1 MTRKRYPIVF
11 LTIVVILFLQAT
23 PSISIHSH
31 DQDVETTTTTT
42 TTSSSHTSNVA
53 IILSSSTFYHNY
65 RHTAN
70 ALAIYQSL
78 KHHGGFT
85 DDNIIL
91 MIADDVACDA
101 RNVYK
106 DHIYAKGEHDVDLN
120 ENVQID
126 YIGGDVT
133 IDNFFRVLL
142 GRHDPDTPS
151 YQRLPPTVDEHTNVF
166 IYITGHGGDSFFKF
180 RDLEDFTTKDWRGVL
195 EQMQIMKR
203 FKSLLFLADTCQA
216 FSLAPNTKIEDED
229 SHGFPLRNVYTVASS
244 LKGEN
249 SYAHHMDE
257 NIGHSVMDR
266 YVYTFTEFMGGFNF
280 ESRGYWNVMHKL
292 TLYSALVG
300 SMYTYDGKPKL
311 GANIGW
317 TDWGC
322 DRRIKDVPLSD
333 FFVMKQGQEK
343 AKLFTDAVE
352 FWS

>member
-1 MTRKRYPIVF
+1 MIKIRHPLPFFAITALLVLPFIF
-11 LTIVVILFLQAT
+11 
-23 PSISIHSH
+23 SIHITNGKEIEPTH
-31 DQDVETTTTTT
+31 
-42 TTSSSHTSNVA
+42 HTSNVA

-78 KHHGGFT
+78 RHHGGFT

-91 MIADDVACDA
+91 MLADDVSCNA

-106 DHIYAKGEHDVDLN
+106 DHIYTKGEHGVDLN

-126 YIGGDVT
+126 YIGGDAT

-142 GRHDPDTPS
+142 GRHTSDTPG
-151 YQRLPPTVDEHTNVF
+151 YQRLPQMDEHTNVF

-203 FKSLLFLADTCQA
+203 FQSLLFLADTCQA
-216 FSLAPNTKIEDED
+216 FSLAPNTKMEDED
-229 SHGFPLRNVYTVASS
+229 NNGFQLRNVYTVASS

-257 NIGHSVMDR
+257 NIGHSVIDR
-266 YVYTFTEFMGGFNF
+266 YVYTFTKFMGGLTF
-280 ESRGYWNVMHKL
+280 ESKGNWKVMDRL
-292 TLYSALVG
+292 NLYNALVG

-317 TDWGC
+317 SDWGC

-333 FFVMKQGQEK
+333 FFVMKQGREE

-352 FWS
+352 F